1 MIRFTQHKQLDIHS
15 FSKHLHDA
23 TITNQFTN
31 YGKAVAALEQRARTM
46 LKISSS
52 KAVIATSSGA
62 SALNTII
69 QSIRTDEQV
78 YSQDFTFPCA
88 FQLPDVSTISFDL
101 DDCYNP
107 DVEQLTNP
115 GIVIITN
122 CFGHVVDID
131 RILAHTKRYNQKLV
145 FDNAASPYSFYNNK
159 NISNYGIASFISLHH
174 TKPIGFGEGGLVIID
189 KEYEVI
195 ARSIINFGLVNGA
208 PMYKGSNYKMSELSA
223 AGILQWWD
231 SFDIEVLKAEYV
243 RAYYKYK
250 TLDVKVIPNYSDNF
264 FPNCLPVV
272 QSKASYDNMD
282 VRKYYAPNKGLKNS
296 ISLYNK
302 IRCIPLTEF
311 LND

>member
-1 MIRFTQHKQLDIHS
+1 MIKFTQHKTLNVHN
-15 FSKHLHDA
+15 FNKHLHNA
-23 TITNQFTN
+23 IATNQFTN
-31 YGKAVAALEQRARTM
+31 HGAAVATLEQRARVM

-62 SALNTII
+62 SALNAII
-69 QSIRTDEQV
+69 QTIRTHEPV

-88 FQLPDVSTISFDL
+88 FQLPDVHTTSFDL
-101 DDCYNP
+101 DDYYNP
-107 DVEQLTNP
+107 DIEQITSP

-122 CFGHVVDID
+122 CFGHVVDMDKLI
-131 RILAHTKRYNQKLV
+131 AHAKRYNQTLV

-159 NISNYGIASFISLHH
+159 NISNYGVASFISLHH
-174 TKPIGFGEGGLVIID
+174 TKPIGFGEGGLLIID
-189 KEYEVI
+189 KQYEHK
-195 ARSIINFGLVNGA
+195 ARSVINFGLINGV
-208 PMYKGSNYKMSELSA
+208 PTYKGSNYKMSELSA

-231 SFDIEVLKAEYV
+231 CFDIEMLKAAYI

-250 TLDVKVIPNYSDNF
+250 TLDVQTLPNYSDNF

-272 QSKASYDNMD
+272 HTKAEYNNMD

-296 ISLYNK
+296 INLYNK